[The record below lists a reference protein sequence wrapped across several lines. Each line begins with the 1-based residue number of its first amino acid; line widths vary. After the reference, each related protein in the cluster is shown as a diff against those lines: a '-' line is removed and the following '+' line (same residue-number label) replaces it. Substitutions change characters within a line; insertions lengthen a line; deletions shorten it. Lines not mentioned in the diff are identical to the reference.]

1 MKDFFDPLGLA
12 LLAAI
17 LVPNL
22 IFALTHR
29 QGFENAV
36 SCPRLERWEQVG
48 RFGSLA
54 FLVLRL
60 PFLPWGEWFPG
71 GDALSLPRSA
81 GLAGILTGN
90 WALTLFALLF
100 APCHITLSAR
110 NALAQRKETGL

>member
-12 LLAAI
+12 LQAAI

-48 RFGSLA
+48 RFG
-54 FLVLRL
+54 F
-60 PFLPWGEWFPG
+60 
-71 GDALSLPRSA
+71 
-81 GLAGILTGN
+81 IL
-90 WALTLFALLF
+90 LLF
-100 APCHITLSAR
+100 EIGLEIDLPPVKSLLTPAR
-110 NALAQRKETGL
+110 LARRDLPLPILPTGADYGVTIRGGLGKPL

>member
-60 PFLPWGEWFPG
+60 PFLPWGGWFPG
-71 GDALSLPRSA
+71 GEALS
-81 GLAGILTGN
+81 I
-90 WALTLFALLF
+90 
-100 APCHITLSAR
+100 LSAPS
-110 NALAQRKETGL
+110 